1 MADWLGVDMAHR
13 TAATPVATEQ
23 QCPLLDVT
31 PLRADARRLLAAD
44 AELSLDELE
53 LVTLRLRG
61 HLALAIPAVEALADL
76 FPEDDVPSACAYS
89 AVMEARTRL
98 GLEPGRSV
106 AGRVAHAR
114 RLARSVNAL
123 CDHYQNLS
131 GGQPVVLDPERAAL
145 LGLWNHC
152 LGCETCMARDEEGV
166 NANLPC
172 ATADQLLQVYRRAR
186 HAPASVLVPASTEAR
201 RWP

>member
-1 MADWLGVDMAHR
+1 LKVSGLPR
-13 TAATPVATEQ
+13 TARRF
-23 QCPLLDVT
+23 L
-31 PLRADARRLLAAD
+31 ADD
-44 AELSLDELE
+44 AEQFCDEELE
-53 LVTLRLRG
+53 TLALQLRG
-61 HLALAIPAVEALADL
+61 HLMLAIPVVEALADRL
-76 FPEDDVPSACAYS
+76 PEDDVPSACAFS

-98 GLEPGRSV
+98 GLEPHRSV
-106 AGRVAHAR
+106 AGRVAHAQ

-123 CDHYQNLS
+123 CDHYENLS

-172 ATADQLLQVYRRAR
+172 ATADRLYQVYRQAWQS
-186 HAPASVLVPASTEAR
+186 PASALVSAAAETR
-201 RWP
+201 RRP

>member
-1 MADWLGVDMAHR
+1 VEVPAMATSTDN
-13 TAATPVATEQ
+13 TVAL
-23 QCPLLDVT
+23 PLDVQVM
-31 PLRADARRLLAAD
+31 RAAARSLLAEDAD
-44 AELSLDELE
+44 LSSDEESEIL
-53 LVTLRLRG
+53 TLQLRG
-61 HLALAIPAVEALADL
+61 HLALAIPVVEALADR

-98 GLEPGRSV
+98 GLEPRRSV
-106 AGRVAHAR
+106 AGRVAHAQ

-123 CDHYQNLS
+123 CDHYENLRA
-131 GGQPVVLDPERAAL
+131 GQPVVLDPERAAL

-172 ATADQLLQVYRRAR
+172 ATAGQLYQVYRRAR
-186 HAPASVLVPASTEAR
+186 HAPASVLVPASAEAR